1 MFENF
6 ARVLSIVSETEIEV
20 YTMDTRETLILK
32 LEDYEVEDLRDSIE
46 NEEMIIIAYDRENKT
61 IDRSIKEF

>member
-6 ARVLSIVSETEIEV
+6 ARVLSIVSKTEIEV

-32 LEDYEVEDLRDSIE
+32 LKDYEVEDLRDSIE
-46 NEEMIIIAYDRENKT
+46 NDEMIIIAYDRENKT
-61 IDRSIKEF
+61 IDRSVKEF

>member
-46 NEEMIIIAYDRENKT
+46 NDEMIIIAYDRENKT
-61 IDRSIKEF
+61 IDRSVKEF